1 MADRVPLA
9 APTTSHKT
17 SSETTRAAAERHGAA
32 ELRTGSFD
40 DAGVLRVAC
49 FFLAETGTR

>member
-1 MADRVPLA
+1 MADRVLLA

-32 ELRTGSFD
+32 ELRTGSFG
-40 DAGVLRVAC
+40 DAGVLRIAC

>member
-32 ELRTGSFD
+32 ELPTGSFG

-49 FFLAETGTR
+49 FFLAETGTS